1 MSRARGLLGKLALSA
16 VALTLTLVALEL
28 GVRALDL
35 GTEAAPRRV
44 KGVDPDKLIAFL
56 PHARHRYRT
65 PEFEFEVAANRFGRR
80 DTEWD
85 PTVLADPR
93 NLLLVGDSMVLG
105 YGVVDADSI
114 STQLETLLGSG
125 GSVVEVFNFGMPA
138 AGLPEYRDLV
148 DEAFRIGIGAR
159 QVVVAVFVGNDF
171 YPGGSTPAR
180 PVPPEGPRRPPSELL
195 AFVRQRL
202 SSSPT
207 VVGAVLTLGARL
219 GVTLY
224 DTAGSYIF
232 LRQQTPDQEQ
242 EFRRILGILAEIAE
256 RARAEGRDLKVVILP
271 NKLQVEN
278 AEALTSGL
286 YDSGRP
292 NRAIL
297 DYCAEIRIA
306 CRDLTPALIEALDA
320 GEPLFFPLDRHLTP
334 AGTRVAAR
342 EIAAFVSDPGAAAAL
357 R

>member
-1 MSRARGLLGKLALSA
+1 MSRAHGLLGKLALSA
-16 VALTLTLVALEL
+16 VALALTFVALEL

-35 GTEAAPRRV
+35 GTEAAPRHV
-44 KGVDPDKLIAFL
+44 KGVDPDKPIAFL
-56 PHARHRYRT
+56 PHTRHLYRT
-65 PEFEFEVAANRFGRR
+65 PEFEFEVAVNRFGRR
-80 DTEWD
+80 DAEWD
-85 PTVLADPR
+85 AAALADPR

-105 YGVVDADSI
+105 YGVVEADTI
-114 STQLETLLGSG
+114 PGQLEGLLGSS
-125 GSVVEVFNFGMPA
+125 GSAREVFNFGMPA
-138 AGLPEYRDLV
+138 AGLPEYRDLME
-148 DEAFRIGIGAR
+148 DAFRIGIGAR
-159 QVVVAVFVGNDF
+159 QVVVGVFVGNDF
-171 YPGGSTPAR
+171 YPGGSAPSPPQPA
-180 PVPPEGPRRPPSELL
+180 VGPRRPPSELL

-202 SSSPT
+202 SSSPR

-232 LRQQTPDQEQ
+232 LRQQTPEQEQ
-242 EFRRILGILAEIAE
+242 EFRRILDVLGEIAE
-256 RARAEGRDLKVVILP
+256 RARAEGRDLRVVILP

-278 AEALTSGL
+278 AEALTSSL

-297 DYCAEIRIA
+297 DYCAEMGIA